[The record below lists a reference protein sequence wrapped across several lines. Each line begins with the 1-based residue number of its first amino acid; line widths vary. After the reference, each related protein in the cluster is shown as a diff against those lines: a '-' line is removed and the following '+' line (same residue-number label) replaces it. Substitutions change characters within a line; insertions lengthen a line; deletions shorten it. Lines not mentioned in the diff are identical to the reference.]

1 MTSRLIITGF
11 NVMFAVYIIGA
22 STPALATHKLSKP
35 SSGFKNSQAV
45 KIKGLPNGAYG
56 TPISTEEPFLS
67 RYGRFLFF
75 NTGKKENIRS
85 RIMRSTRTS
94 LSESFGKPKMINA
107 IGDSDFVEGPTISG
121 DAKELYYHKHDGKK
135 FRLYKVTR

>member
-1 MTSRLIITGF
+1 MTSRLVITVF
-11 NVMFAVYIIGA
+11 SVMFVVYIIGA
-22 STPALATHKLSKP
+22 SMLVLATDKRPKP
-35 SSGFKNSQAV
+35 SSRFRNPQAV
-45 KIKGLPNGAYG
+45 RVKGLPNGADR